1 MGVPLICDRRG
12 IVVAE
17 ALVSL
22 LLGLA
27 LVGLGWRILSRQ
39 RLVAVRLIHEMDVLS
54 ARRVA
59 AMVMGRDLRRGVA
72 GRDWPDPVGD
82 SLPLRVFRGWGL
94 SCASVAARPGTI
106 VVAYRGERSPSPV
119 KDSVL
124 VLTDGRWLPADLIDR
139 ARIREPSCSDGLDFD
154 MEVWTVDPPIS
165 GPLLRVFEHGSYHV
179 QGGALRYRRGRGGR
193 QPLTPE
199 VFTGSST
206 MEGSRDRVLLRLVS
220 DRAPWGGGTWS
231 TSIPLWSREVTP
243 PGREE

>member
-1 MGVPLICDRRG
+1 M
-12 IVVAE
+12 AE

-39 RLVAVRLIHEMDVLS
+39 RLVAVRLMHEMDVLS

-59 AMVMGRDLRRGVA
+59 ATVMGRDLRRGVA
-72 GRDWPDPVGD
+72 GRDWLDPAGD

-94 SCASVAARPGTI
+94 SCASVAARPGAV
-106 VVAYRGERSPSPV
+106 VVAYRGERRPNPV

-124 VLTDGRWLPADLIDR
+124 VFTEGGWRPADLVHR
-139 ARIREPSCSDGLDFD
+139 ARTREPACSDGLDSD
-154 MEVWTVDPPIS
+154 AEVWAVDPPIS

-179 QGGALRYRRGRGGR
+179 AGGALRYRRGRGGR

-199 VFTGSST
+199 VFPGPSG
-206 MEGSRDRVLLRLVS
+206 MEGSRERVLLRLVS
-220 DRAPWGGGTWS
+220 DRAPWGGGIWS
-231 TSIPLWSREVTP
+231 TWIPLWSREGTS
-243 PGREE
+243 PGEGE

>member
-1 MGVPLICDRRG
+1 M
-12 IVVAE
+12 VAE

-39 RLVAVRLIHEMDVLS
+39 RLVAGRLVHQMDVLS

-59 AMVMGRDLRRGVA
+59 ATVMGRDLRRGVA

-94 SCASVAARPGTI
+94 FCAAVSTRPGTV

-124 VLTDGRWLPADLIDR
+124 VLIDGRWRPADLVGR
-139 ARIREPSCSDGLDFD
+139 ARGTEASCSDGLDFES
-154 MEVWTVDPPIS
+154 EVWQVDPPVS
-165 GPLLRVFEHGSYHV
+165 GSVLLVFEHGSYHV
-179 QGGALRYRRGRGGR
+179 SGGALRYRRGKGGR
-193 QPLTPE
+193 QPLTRE
-199 VFTGSST
+199 VFVGASGIA
-206 MEGSRDRVLLRLVS
+206 GSRGRVVLRLVS
-220 DRAPWGGGTWS
+220 DRAPWGGGMWS
-231 TSIPLWSREVTP
+231 KGIPLWSREVTP
-243 PGREE
+243 GGGQ

>member
-1 MGVPLICDRRG
+1 M
-12 IVVAE
+12 AE

-59 AMVMGRDLRRGVA
+59 ATVMGRDLRRGVA
-72 GRDWPDPVGD
+72 GRDWPDPAGD
-82 SLPLRVFRGWGL
+82 SLPLRAFRGWGL
-94 SCASVAARPGTI
+94 SCVSVAGRPGTV
-106 VVAYRGERSPSPV
+106 VVAYRGERRPNPV

-124 VLTDGRWLPADLIDR
+124 VLTERGWRPANLVSR
-139 ARIREPSCSDGLDFD
+139 ARAREPACPDGLNSDV
-154 MEVWTVDPPIS
+154 EVWAVDPPIS
-165 GPLLRVFEHGSYHV
+165 GPLLRVFERGSYHV
-179 QGGALRYRRGRGGR
+179 AGGALRYRRGRGGR

-199 VFTGSST
+199 VFLGPSG
-206 MEGSRDRVLLRLVS
+206 MEGSRGRILLRLVS

-231 TSIPLWSREVTP
+231 TWIPLWSREVTP
-243 PGREE
+243 PGEGE